1 MKQYRFLSLLI
12 SILFLTG
19 CIKNN
24 PEPAWIKI
32 EKWTLEANPQLNL
45 EEGALSQNFTDAWVY
60 VDEKLM
66 GVFELPAK
74 IPVLMTGN
82 KRIVVY
88 PAIRNIG
95 VSDSKKIY
103 PFCEGYE
110 LYTDLNSGE
119 TVTVNPITRY
129 ASNVDFYFKEEFE
142 DVGFSIETDN
152 NVSNTT
158 IVRTTNPDKVKYG
171 SGCGFISLNSSSDSL
186 WLGFTNKQLVLPKQG
201 AELYLELDYMTT
213 NQLMTGVLAINSNG
227 VTQNPHVF
235 LPASANGQEVWKKVY
250 LDLKEIVSNSTSAE
264 YFEMYFRAIIDAGE
278 SDGEIYIDNLK
289 IVHF

>member
-1 MKQYRFLSLLI
+1 MKQFGFFGFLI
-12 SILFLTG
+12 SVFIFSG

-24 PEPAWIKI
+24 PEPAWLKI
-32 EKWTLEANPQLNL
+32 EKWTLEANPLLNL
-45 EEGALSQNFTDAWVY
+45 EEGVLTQNFTDAWVY

-66 GVFELPAK
+66 GVFEVPVK
-74 IPVLMTGN
+74 IPILMSGN

-110 LYTDLNSGE
+110 VYEDLVPGE
-119 TVTVNPITRY
+119 TVTITPRTRY
-129 ASNVDFYFKEEFE
+129 ASNVDFYYKEEFE

-152 NVSNTT
+152 NVSNAT
-158 IVRTTNPDKVKYG
+158 IVRTTNPDKVQYG
-171 SGCGFISLNSSSDSL
+171 SGCGFISLNNSSDSL

-201 AELYLELDYMTT
+201 AELFLELDYMTT
-213 NQLMTGVLAINSNG
+213 NQLMTGVLAINNNG

-235 LPASANGQEVWKKVY
+235 LPPSQNGQAVWKKVY

-264 YFEMYFRAIIDAGE
+264 YFEMYFRAIIDAGDT
-278 SDGEIYIDNLK
+278 DGEIYIDNLK